1 MIICGSFAL
10 LAILLFLHPYVT
22 YPLSML
28 LFSQRPLN
36 CDSGKNEPSLTLMF
50 SAYNEELA
58 LPEKIENIRAIKML
72 YPEVEVLAYC
82 DLSSDGTL
90 RLLEAASDVL
100 TVTAATQRTGK
111 ATGMAL
117 MAARASGQVCI
128 FTDANVMLEPTSI
141 PALRRY
147 FTDPNVGGIAG
158 SLHYTNDNASATA
171 RTGGLYW
178 RLEEKVKQLESRC
191 GSIMGADG
199 SIFAIERAL
208 YPHVPPQLLDDM
220 TVSMAV
226 PLAGKRLVFAPDV
239 VAYEKNAT
247 LSADE
252 FRRKRRIACRAFNT
266 FLYLKPQIEEK
277 FSWRD
282 RYKFS
287 SHKTLRW
294 FGIVPLVVAV
304 VCAFAALLLGEMYG
318 LLAVASTT
326 IVIGF
331 GLGVLGISPISI
343 ALEILV
349 ALVAT
354 FFGVVDSW
362 RGLTYQTWT
371 PAKSRS

>member
-1 MIICGSFAL
+1 MILFGSFAL
-10 LAILLFLHPYVT
+10 FAILLFLHPYVT
-22 YPLSML
+22 YPLSLL
-28 LFSQRPLN
+28 LFSRRPLDCN
-36 CDSGKNEPSLTLMF
+36 SGNGEPSLTLMF
-50 SAYNEELA
+50 SAYNEERA
-58 LPEKIENIRAIKML
+58 LPEKLENIRAIRTL
-72 YPEVEVLAYC
+72 HPDIEVLAYC

-100 TVTAATQRTGK
+100 TVIAATQRTGK

-117 MAARASGQVCI
+117 MAARATGQVCI
-128 FTDANVMLEPTSI
+128 FTDANVMLDPASI

-158 SLHYTNDNASATA
+158 SLHYTNDDASATA

-208 YPHVPPQLLDDM
+208 YPHVPPHLLDDM

-226 PLAGKRLVFAPDV
+226 PLSGKRLVFAPDV

-266 FLYLKPQIEEK
+266 FLYLKPEIEEK

-294 FGIVPLVVAV
+294 FGIVPLVLAI
-304 VCAFAALLLGEMYG
+304 VCMFAALLLGEMYG
-318 LLAVASTT
+318 LLAAATT
-326 IVIGF
+326 IVAICF
-331 GLGVLGISPISI
+331 GLGVLGISPFSI

-349 ALVAT
+349 AVVAT